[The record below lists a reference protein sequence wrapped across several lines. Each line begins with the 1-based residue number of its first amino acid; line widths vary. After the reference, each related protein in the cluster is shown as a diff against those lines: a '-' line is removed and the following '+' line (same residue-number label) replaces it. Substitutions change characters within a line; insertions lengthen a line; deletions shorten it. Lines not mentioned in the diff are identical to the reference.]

1 MQKHSVKKFALKLRR
16 KVVAE
21 KKLKP
26 IHPGE
31 VLREEFLKPF
41 DISEEN
47 LAQSLGVSVQ
57 TIREIVAEKQSVT
70 ADTALRLAK
79 FFGTSAQFWLGLQ
92 SDYDLDITREM
103 LGNKLEREIVPL
115 AA

>member
-1 MQKHSVKKFALKLRR
+1 MATG
-16 KVVAE
+16 
-21 KKLKP
+21 KLKP

-31 VLREEFLKPF
+31 VLSEEFLKPF
-41 DISEEN
+41 CIGKES
-47 LAQSLGVSVQ
+47 LAQSIGVPVQ
-57 TIREIVAEKQSVT
+57 LIRKIVAEKQSIT

-92 SDYDLDITREM
+92 SDYDLDAAREM

>member
-1 MQKHSVKKFALKLRR
+1 M
-16 KVVAE
+16 AE
-21 KKLKP
+21 RKLKP

-41 DISEEN
+41 GISEEG
-47 LAQSLGVSVQ
+47 LAQSIGASVQ
-57 TIREIVAEKQSVT
+57 SIREIVSEKQSVT

-92 SDYDLDITREM
+92 SEYDLDVMRER
-103 LGNKLEREIVPL
+103 LGSKLEKEIVPL

>member
-1 MQKHSVKKFALKLRR
+1 M
-16 KVVAE
+16 AE
-21 KKLKP
+21 RKLKP
-26 IHPGE
+26 IHPGK

-41 DISEEN
+41 GISEEN
-47 LAQSLGVSVQ
+47 LANRIGASMQSV
-57 TIREIVAEKQSVT
+57 REIVAEKQSVT

-92 SDYDLDITREM
+92 SDYDLDVTREM
-103 LGNKLEREIVPL
+103 LGEKLEREIVPL

>member
-1 MQKHSVKKFALKLRR
+1 M
-16 KVVAE
+16 AE

-31 VLREEFLKPF
+31 ILREEFLKPF
-41 DISEEN
+41 GISE
-47 LAQSLGVSVQ
+47 QSLANSIGTPVQ
-57 TIREIVAEKQSVT
+57 LIRKIVARKQSVT

-92 SDYDLDITREM
+92 SDYDLDVTQEL
-103 LGNKLEREIVPL
+103 LGERLEKEIQPL

>member
-1 MQKHSVKKFALKLRR
+1 MATG
-16 KVVAE
+16 
-21 KKLKP
+21 KLKP

-31 VLREEFLKPF
+31 ILREEFLKPF
-41 DISEEN
+41 GISEES
-47 LAQSLGVSVQ
+47 LAQSIGASVQ
-57 TIREIVAEKQSVT
+57 SIRKIVSEKQSVT

-92 SDYDLDITREM
+92 SDYDVDVTREI
-103 LGNKLEREIVPL
+103 LGNRLEKEIVPL

>member
-1 MQKHSVKKFALKLRR
+1 M
-16 KVVAE
+16 AE
-21 KKLKP
+21 RKLKP

-41 DISEEN
+41 DISEES
-47 LAQSLGVSVQ
+47 LAQSIGASAES
-57 TIREIVAEKQSVT
+57 IREIVAEKQSVT
-70 ADTALRLAK
+70 ADAALRLAK

-92 SDYDLDITREM
+92 SDYDLDITREI
-103 LGNKLEREIVPL
+103 LGEKLEREIVPL

>member
-1 MQKHSVKKFALKLRR
+1 MAD
-16 KVVAE
+16 E
-21 KKLKP
+21 KLKP

-41 DISEEN
+41 GINAESLADNIGMNVQNMREIISE
-47 LAQSLGVSVQ
+47 QQ
-57 TIREIVAEKQSVT
+57 TVT

-79 FFGTSAQFWLGLQ
+79 FFGTSARFWLGLQ
-92 SDYDLDITREM
+92 SDYDLDVTQEL
-103 LGNKLEREIVPL
+103 LGDKLEKEIVPL

>member
-1 MQKHSVKKFALKLRR
+1 M
-16 KVVAE
+16 AE

-41 DISEEN
+41 GISEEN
-47 LAQSLGVSVQ
+47 PAKSIGVQAKS
-57 TIREIVAEKQSVT
+57 INEIVEEKQNVT

-79 FFGTSAQFWLGLQ
+79 YFGTSAQFWLGLQ
-92 SDYDLDITREM
+92 SDYDLDVTREL
-103 LGNKLEREIVPL
+103 LGERLEKEIQPL

>member
-1 MQKHSVKKFALKLRR
+1 M
-16 KVVAE
+16 AE

-41 DISEEN
+41 DISAES
-47 LAQSLGVSVQ
+47 LAGSIGVSARDVY
-57 TIREIVAEKQSVT
+57 EIVAEKQSVS

-79 FFGTSAQFWLGLQ
+79 YFGVSAHFWLGLQ
-92 SDYDLDITREM
+92 SDYDLDVTKEK
-103 LGNKLEREIVPL
+103 LGNRLEKEIVPL

>member
-1 MQKHSVKKFALKLRR
+1 M
-16 KVVAE
+16 AE

-31 VLREEFLKPF
+31 VLREEFLQPF
-41 DISEEN
+41 GISEES
-47 LAQSLGVSVQ
+47 LAKSIGVDAKV
-57 TIREIVAEKQSVT
+57 IAEIIAERESIK
-70 ADTALRLAK
+70 ADTALRLAR

-92 SDYDLDITREM
+92 SDYDLDVTKEI
-103 LGNKLEREIVPL
+103 LGKKLDEEIVPL

>member
-1 MQKHSVKKFALKLRR
+1 MAD
-16 KVVAE
+16 E
-21 KKLKP
+21 KLKP

-41 DISEEN
+41 GISAKSLAEN
-47 LAQSLGVSVQ
+47 IGMNEQNL
-57 TIREIVAEKQSVT
+57 REIVSEQQTIT
-70 ADTALRLAK
+70 ADVALRLAK

-92 SDYDLDITREM
+92 SDYDLDITREL
-103 LGNKLEREIVPL
+103 LGDKLEKEIIPL

>member
-1 MQKHSVKKFALKLRR
+1 MATR
-16 KVVAE
+16 
-21 KKLKP
+21 KLKP

-41 DISEEN
+41 GISAES
-47 LAQSLGVSVQ
+47 LANSIGASAQIVS
-57 TIREIVAEKQSVT
+57 EIVAEKQNIT
-70 ADTALRLAK
+70 ADTALRFAK

-92 SDYDLDITREM
+92 SDFDLDVAREII
-103 LGNKLEREIVPL
+103 GEKLEREIVPL

>member
-1 MQKHSVKKFALKLRR
+1 MATG
-16 KVVAE
+16 
-21 KKLKP
+21 KLKP

-41 DISEEN
+41 GISEES
-47 LAQSLGVSVQ
+47 LAKSIGVQAQNIS
-57 TIREIVAEKQSVT
+57 EIVSEKQSVT

-79 FFGTSAQFWLGLQ
+79 YFGTSAQFWLGLQ
-92 SDYDLDITREM
+92 SDYDLDTARALIGER
-103 LGNKLEREIVPL
+103 LEKEIQPL